1 MATDLA
7 PRSPLP
13 NRKQISLMS
22 FTRRVSS
29 HVTLSATHKR
39 ERSSQGN
46 LKGRLQEKGQRLD
59 TKREKKKKKIKDKTQ
74 RL

>member
-1 MATDLA
+1 
-7 PRSPLP
+7 
-13 NRKQISLMS
+13 MS

-59 TKREKKKKKIKDKTQ
+59 TKREEEEEKNKGQNTTTVNKEILNFPRKGDS
-74 RL
+74 R